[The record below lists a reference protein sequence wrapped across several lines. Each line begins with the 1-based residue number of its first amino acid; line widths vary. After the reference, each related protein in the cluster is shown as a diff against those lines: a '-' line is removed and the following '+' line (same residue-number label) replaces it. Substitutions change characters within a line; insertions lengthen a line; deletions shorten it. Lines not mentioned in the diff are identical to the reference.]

1 MNTVL
6 IIDDSDNMRLTI
18 RELVQQNGYQVVGE
32 AGDGK
37 TGVELYKELK
47 PDIVTMDVV
56 MREMDG
62 IETLKQIIAFDAD
75 AKVVMVSAM
84 GQELFVRDAI
94 KSGAKG
100 FIVKPFGEQQIIETF
115 KKVL

>member
-6 IIDDSDNMRLTI
+6 IIDDSDNMRMTI
-18 RELVQQNGYQVVGE
+18 RELVKQNGYSVVGE

-37 TGVELYKELK
+37 TGIELYKELK

-56 MREMDG
+56 MREMNG
-62 IETLKQIIAFDAD
+62 IETLKQIMAFDAD

-94 KSGAKG
+94 RAGAKG
-100 FIVKPFGEQQIIETF
+100 FIVKPFGSQQIMETF